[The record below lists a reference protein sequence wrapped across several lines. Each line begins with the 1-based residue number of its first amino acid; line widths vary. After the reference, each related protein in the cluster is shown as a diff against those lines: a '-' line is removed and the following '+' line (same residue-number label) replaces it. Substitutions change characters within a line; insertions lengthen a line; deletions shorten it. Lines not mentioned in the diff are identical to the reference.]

1 MPALNPRAKGPS
13 LGRLGVIM
21 AGKRFSKTELV
32 RITGNLA
39 PYPAVLLPVSEG
51 GFEVIFPNL
60 PGVRAYGMRR
70 ETAVKAGREILT
82 VTILEEILAGRIPRR
97 PSDPERLIP
106 DEDEPLGTELVMI
119 KADRRF
125 LARRLGLEKRERAA
139 ALKSLGTYGR

>member
-1 MPALNPRAKGPS
+1 
-13 LGRLGVIM
+13 M
-21 AGKRFSKTELV
+21 ARKRFSKTELV

-39 PYPAVLLPVSEG
+39 PYPAVLLPVAEG

-70 ETAVKAGREILT
+70 ETAMKAGREILT
-82 VTILEEILAGRIPRR
+82 VTILEEILAGRLPRR

-106 DEDEPLGTELVMI
+106 DEDEPAGTELVMI

-125 LARRLGLEKRERAA
+125 LARRLGLERRERAA
-139 ALKSLGTYGR
+139 ALKAMGTYGK